1 MLLIKEDS
9 IMFKTN
15 VGTIDRAIRIILGLF
30 LLALTMV
37 GPETPWGYIG
47 IIPLATGILR
57 TCPLYSL
64 VGLNTCAK

>member
-1 MLLIKEDS
+1 
-9 IMFKTN
+9 MFKTN

-37 GPETPWGYIG
+37 GPETPWGMIG

>member
-1 MLLIKEDS
+1 
-9 IMFKTN
+9 MFKTN

>member
-1 MLLIKEDS
+1 MRPIKEDG

-37 GPETPWGYIG
+37 GPETPWGMIG